1 MQLALA
7 TCTYQE
13 FTPTMGAPIRTTAG
27 APRWPL
33 GYQLA
38 GHARLVTPTR
48 ELLAANLP
56 EDAYEFSYRR
66 ILNGHGIDRIRAEL
80 AVLATRVGGTRLV
93 LLCFDKLGKPGN
105 WCHRIHLARW
115 YLEQT
120 GEEVPSSAPS
130 RWRRRPPSSD
140 QPFLTGGTHGVPP
153 VTHARTE

>member
-13 FTPTMGAPIRTTAG
+13 FTLSMGAPIRTTAG

-33 GYQLA
+33 GYQLT
-38 GHARLVTPTR
+38 GHAQLVTPTR

-66 ILNGHGIDRIRAEL
+66 ILNGHGIDRIHAEL
-80 AVLATRVGGTRLV
+80 ATLAARAGGARLV
-93 LLCFDKLGKPGN
+93 LLCFDKLDKPGN

-120 GEEVPSSAPS
+120 GEEVPELGAKPLTP
-130 RWRRRPPSSD
+130 PPSL
-140 QPFLTGGTHGVPP
+140 F
-153 VTHARTE
+153 